1 MLSSISDASSVAA
14 YLDTFAIMLVAILV
28 PLVFLKI
35 ISNCPEL
42 LHKKIDL
49 GKKGQCS
56 VIAHRGSR
64 EEG

>member
-1 MLSSISDASSVAA
+1 MLSSISDAISVAA

-42 LHKKIDL
+42 LHKKTDL